1 MLMRMASVTV
11 IAIILVSVAVMSD
24 AEGAEPSVKI
34 ARALAESASA
44 GPMRVIVLLEAVA
57 GETSPKAEHM
67 KRAQEAV
74 LSRTKGTSRAVRTFD
89 HIPLVAMEV
98 TGKDTLKTLG
108 EMPEVRFVA
117 PDRLRRMSPVKR
129 SAAAAAAPLA
139 YPQNADTIGAQKAWA
154 AGYTGAGWYVAIPD
168 TGVLTTHEMFAGKTI
183 LEACFAADR
192 TCPNGQAT
200 MYGVGAAKPYS
211 RNYDGYEH
219 GTHVSGI
226 AVGNSGKTFGV
237 AKDASLI
244 AIQVYS
250 PFTSRFDCYPSAPP
264 CLLSYDSDQ
273 LAALEYIYSLRSTFP
288 IAAVSLSL
296 GGGDILQPDAVRH
309 EHG

>member
-1 MLMRMASVTV
+1 M
-11 IAIILVSVAVMSD
+11 
-24 AEGAEPSVKI
+24 
-34 ARALAESASA
+34 
-44 GPMRVIVLLEAVA
+44 
-57 GETSPKAEHM
+57 
-67 KRAQEAV
+67 
-74 LSRTKGTSRAVRTFD
+74 SRTSGAAKSSIFNQDEIIT
-89 HIPLVAMEV
+89 
-98 TGKDTLKTLG
+98 
-108 EMPEVRFVA
+108 
-117 PDRLRRMSPVKR
+117 PDEQG
-129 SAAAAAAPLA
+129 A
-139 YPQNADTIGAQKAWA
+139 YDWNAF
-154 AGYTGAGWYVAIPD
+154 P
-168 TGVLTTHEMFAGKTI
+168 
-183 LEACFAADR
+183 EACFAADR

-211 RNYDGYEH
+211 RNYDGYDH

-296 GGGDILQPDAVRH
+296 GGRH
-309 EHG
+309 SPTRCCATRARIICLTRLR